1 VQPAA
6 TQAWARWK
14 YVIGIAACVLFGWIA
29 FVRKGQVPLL
39 SLVDLG
45 FHELGHL
52 VTIRLPQVLYFVAG
66 SAAQIAVPLGLGI
79 YFVVRRDHFAGAL
92 CLAWAATS
100 AKDVAVY
107 IADAPTQLL
116 PLIGGEHDWAVILGP
131 EHLHALDKAGAIA
144 LAVRTLGL
152 ALLFASFA
160 LCVWHL
166 VMDEEIP
173 EAAGPG
179 QPMIDTPEPR
189 GSLPSRV
196 L

>member
-1 VQPAA
+1 MERAA
-6 TQAWARWK
+6 PSAWARWK
-14 YVIGIAACVLFGWIA
+14 YLVGIPACALFGWIA
-29 FVRKGQVPLL
+29 FYRKGQIPLL

-52 VTIRLPQVLYFVAG
+52 VTVWLPEVLYFAAG
-66 SAAQIAVPLGLGI
+66 SAAQIAVPLGLAV
-79 YFVVRRDHFAGAL
+79 YFLVRRDHFAGAL
-92 CLAWAATS
+92 CLAWGATS

-131 EHLHALDKAGAIA
+131 EHLHALDEAGAIA
-144 LAVRTLGL
+144 LAVRSFGL
-152 ALLFASFA
+152 ALLFAAFA
-160 LCVWHL
+160 ICAWHV
-166 VMDEEIP
+166 VMDDEVP
-173 EAAGPG
+173 EGAGPSEA
-179 QPMIDTPEPR
+179 MIDTPERR